1 MNFLDQKFIPGWK
14 VDRTTSQRWSKKNLL
29 QVGGMVDGQNPP
41 PGTHH
46 ESTTSCRIWPNWV
59 EHKWTSP
66 SGVAYIKKIW
76 IKNRRDWLR
85 PCPKQKLKGFQ
96 YHLQIWVRPFHDR
109 RNHLDLVASKPRSAK
124 ASFSDYPNS
133 RRKNTKKQHAGVQNQ
148 VIQSGKIQ
156 EFLLNRM
163 GMSPTLKTPKIAW
176 KRLISVELSRIIAH
190 CTREDFLRHWIS
202 FFFCL
207 CNSCDLDHL
216 TSSMTSLTSMW
227 PESTSSPCLCL
238 KAGGFTTCIV

>member
-1 MNFLDQKFIPGWK
+1 MDKIHHLEHTMNLY
-14 VDRTTSQRWSKKNLL
+14 TTW
-29 QVGGMVDGQNPP
+29 
-41 PGTHH
+41 
-46 ESTTSCRIWPNWV
+46 CRIWPNWV

-66 SGVAYIKKIW
+66 SGVAYIEKNW

-133 RRKNTKKQHAGVQNQ
+133 RRKNTKKQNAGVQNQ

-156 EFLLNRM
+156 EFWNNLTEWGCLQLWKLQKLLGN
-163 GMSPTLKTPKIAW
+163 GW
-176 KRLISVELSRIIAH
+176 
-190 CTREDFLRHWIS
+190 FQ
-202 FFFCL
+202 
-207 CNSCDLDHL
+207 
-216 TSSMTSLTSMW
+216 
-227 PESTSSPCLCL
+227 
-238 KAGGFTTCIV
+238 